1 MKMKRETYA
10 ELKAAILPF
19 FEAAA
24 IASGELNERRRW
36 DCFFRCGFPINRLC
50 NDEGLTDD
58 HIDTA
63 LRAIVREASR

>member
-36 DCFFRCGFPINRLC
+36 DCFFL
-50 NDEGLTDD
+50 
-58 HIDTA
+58 
-63 LRAIVREASR
+63 